1 MKKFDL
7 PLVADVAAISLAALL
22 FFFCV
27 FRFYLHSLAAA
38 AALGFLC
45 AAAAGMLAFL
55 LFSRRRGKRRSE
67 KGQKK
72 QADELALR
80 LALCGRN
87 ECAKLFE
94 RALNAANG
102 DGYARAEGGR
112 VRTKEGTLY
121 PLFRLDGVDADSL
134 REALAGRGER
144 RVYAVG
150 CTDRAAA
157 LAEAFGVKI
166 CGAEE
171 ALELLEAGGCL
182 PELPALPEKK
192 KENFLRGLRGRLRRS
207 NGRGCAFSGIFLLLF
222 SLFAVFPV
230 YYLVSG
236 GLLLALGLFL
246 RFFAKN

>member
-45 AAAAGMLAFL
+45 AAAAGTLAFL

-94 RALNAANG
+94 RALNAANEVAVDKFVKGIIKFGEIPYYINEALQAFVPHG
-102 DGYARAEGGR
+102 DSRNADDVLAADAR
-112 VRTKEGTLY
+112 VR
-121 PLFRLDGVDADSL
+121 
-134 REALAGRGER
+134 
-144 RVYAVG
+144 
-150 CTDRAAA
+150 
-157 LAEAFGVKI
+157 
-166 CGAEE
+166 
-171 ALELLEAGGCL
+171 ELTQKLTE
-182 PELPALPEKK
+182 
-192 KENFLRGLRGRLRRS
+192 
-207 NGRGCAFSGIFLLLF
+207 I
-222 SLFAVFPV
+222 
-230 YYLVSG
+230 
-236 GLLLALGLFL
+236 
-246 RFFAKN
+246 